1 MKVAFDSERARVIAI
16 FSLTF
21 SSVGIEANSSVVQTY
36 DESWLKVS
44 AFEIINKQLIVA
56 HTGGVSL
63 IDLES
68 KTVSIS
74 AQFVP
79 KHLTAYKDGTLFIS
93 KHSIHFCK
101 TSGMELFAGQATEE
115 GSTDGSASYCY
126 FYEDRGIAVEF
137 DNIFYVCDR
146 SVGSIKSI
154 TELKETAKFLGALQ
168 SLPSQSMPSLSM
180 KSTVLIP

>member
-36 DESWLKVS
+36 GESWLKVS
-44 AFEIINKQLIVA
+44 AFEIINKQLIVS

-68 KTVSIS
+68 KTISETMSIS

-93 KHSIHFCK
+93 KHSIHFWK

-115 GSTDGSASYCY
+115 GSTDGSA
-126 FYEDRGIAVEF
+126 
-137 DNIFYVCDR
+137 
-146 SVGSIKSI
+146 
-154 TELKETAKFLGALQ
+154 
-168 SLPSQSMPSLSM
+168 
-180 KSTVLIP
+180 

>member
-1 MKVAFDSERARVIAI
+1 M
-16 FSLTF
+16 
-21 SSVGIEANSSVVQTY
+21 
-36 DESWLKVS
+36 
-44 AFEIINKQLIVA
+44 
-56 HTGGVSL
+56 
-63 IDLES
+63 
-68 KTVSIS
+68 SIS

-93 KHSIHFCK
+93 KYSINFWK

-115 GSTDGSASYCY
+115 GSTDGSGSYCY
-126 FYEDRGIAVEF
+126 FYEDRGIAFEF

-154 TELKETAKFLGALQ
+154 KELKETAKFLGALQ